1 MEDSA
6 VTTSQPQSG
15 QQAQSSMPTNGPV
28 NVGDLER
35 WLSVCVGGALALYSL
50 RRSLGSFMLLFGAG
64 SLLYRGLT
72 GHCPLYQ
79 TMAVSTIDQ
88 DEQLE
93 RRRAITGPDD
103 TPRIVIASS

>member
-1 MEDSA
+1 MADSA

-15 QQAQSSMPTNGPV
+15 QHAQNAALASGPV

-35 WLSVCVGGALALYSL
+35 WLSVFAGGALALYSL
-50 RRSLGSFMLLFGAG
+50 RRSLGNFMLLFGAG

-79 TMAVSTIDQ
+79 TMAISTAHQ
-88 DEQLE
+88 DGQLE
-93 RRRAITGPDD
+93 RRRAIAGPDD